1 MVNYKIVGLV
11 SVKTSSKRLPKKCLL
26 PFGNENVITH
36 VVKRAQNYGIEPIV
50 CTSSDSSDDIIQ
62 KISDDIGVRCFRG
75 SLINKMK
82 RWLDCAKKF
91 DLNEFHSIDA
101 DDPFFDGDLMIK
113 SMNYL
118 NDNNLD
124 VVCPTKSS
132 SMGSASVGYSLK
144 TKILEESL
152 KNISVDTDTEMIWN
166 YLKKIKN
173 IKIKALPEPSKSLK
187 KIRLTLDYQEDYW
200 LLSSIVRILGNNA
213 SRKEVENLLIKNP
226 ELYKI
231 NFFRNKEWKNLQSS
245 KR

>member
-1 MVNYKIVGLV
+1 MGL
-11 SVKTSSKRLPKKCLL
+11 KTSSKRLPKKCLL

-50 CTSSDSSDDIIQ
+50 CTSIDSSDDIIQ

>member
-11 SVKTSSKRLPKKCLL
+11 SVKTSSKRLPEKCLL
-26 PFGNENVITH
+26 PFGNENVLTH
-36 VVKRAQNYGIEPIV
+36 VIKRAQENGIEPIV
-50 CTSSDSSDDIIQ
+50 CTSSDSSDDIIK

-152 KNISVDTDTEMIWN
+152 KNISVNTDTEMIWN

-173 IKIKALPEPSKSLK
+173 IKMKVLPESSKSLK

-226 ELYKI
+226 DLHKI

-245 KR
+245 K